1 MTPFLRA
8 RRQTYT
14 PLLTPFTEDRIDLA
28 AFEAAIDRQIIAG
41 VDGLVVCDVIG
52 EGPVLRVDEREK
64 LLETCIFRARPHLSV
79 IAAAGTNCT
88 AKTIEQCRRGEQ
100 SGADALL
107 VTVPYY
113 SKPTLKGVIHHFR
126 EIAAAISIPIL
137 VDDDPGRTAK
147 DFGVALPEALAEMD
161 AIVGI
166 CHGAGRL
173 GHFAALPEHL
183 KHRFIHMSR
192 DSDRLMEFLDSG
204 GDGALS
210 ALANIIPSPIQTMVG
225 MTERGSGCNS
235 LLQALSV
242 AAEAVGM
249 DDVAALKEAQFFL
262 DQSKAD
268 VRLPLVPAERETIL
282 SVRRAFTPFARCEPR
297 RAA

>member
-1 MTPFLRA
+1 
-8 RRQTYT
+8 
-14 PLLTPFTEDRIDLA
+14 
-28 AFEAAIDRQIIAG
+28 
-41 VDGLVVCDVIG
+41 
-52 EGPVLRVDEREK
+52 
-64 LLETCIFRARPHLSV
+64 
-79 IAAAGTNCT
+79 
-88 AKTIEQCRRGEQ
+88 
-100 SGADALL
+100 
-107 VTVPYY
+107 
-113 SKPTLKGVIHHFR
+113 
-126 EIAAAISIPIL
+126 
-137 VDDDPGRTAK
+137 
-147 DFGVALPEALAEMD
+147 
-161 AIVGI
+161 
-166 CHGAGRL
+166 
-173 GHFAALPEHL
+173 
-183 KHRFIHMSR
+183 MSR

-210 ALANIIPSPIQTMVG
+210 ALANIIPSPIQTMVA

-282 SVRRAFTPFARCEPR
+282 RVRRAFTPFASCEPR